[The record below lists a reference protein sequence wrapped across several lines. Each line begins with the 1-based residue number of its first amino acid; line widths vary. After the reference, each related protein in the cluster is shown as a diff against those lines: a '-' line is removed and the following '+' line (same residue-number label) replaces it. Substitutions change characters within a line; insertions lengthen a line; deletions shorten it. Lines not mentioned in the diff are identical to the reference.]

1 MATETATPT
10 EPVEPLDP
18 VLSSMRSEIQLLIDK
33 DFTTGEYGMNF
44 KVSCT
49 DYTTDII
56 EKTTIQYDD
65 AESLHDFCLKIYEIG
80 KANNKTLDIYIK
92 YDTTYPIEIFNYWTL
107 APDTSLIALA
117 NYKSS

>member
-33 DFTTGEYGMNF
+33 DFNWRVWYEFQSILYWLH
-44 KVSCT
+44 
-49 DYTTDII
+49 YRYYR
-56 EKTTIQYDD
+56 KTTIQYDD

>member
-56 EKTTIQYDD
+56 EKQPY
-65 AESLHDFCLKIYEIG
+65 SMMMQNLYM
-80 KANNKTLDIYIK
+80 
-92 YDTTYPIEIFNYWTL
+92 IF
-107 APDTSLIALA
+107 A
-117 NYKSS
+117 